1 MSLNQH
7 STVKERAEFGESLGK
22 KVPRSSHAHWSAGS
36 ERCDPIGLLEDQNK
50 DRVDW
55 LVPVRRG
62 RMMASPFAFF
72 RGGARITA
80 TDLSATPVTGLMVQA
95 CGDAHLANFGL
106 YASPERELVFDVNDF
121 DETLPG
127 PWEWDVKR
135 LATSFTIAGRHA
147 ELEAG
152 ECREVTE
159 AVVRVY
165 RKTMAN
171 LATKRTLDLW
181 YTLLGYEDILAA
193 AKTDNR
199 ERKVEKALGY
209 VHG

>member
-22 KVPRSSHAHWSAGS
+22 KVPRSSPAHWSAGS

-121 DETLPG
+121 DETLKG
-127 PWEWDVKR
+127 PWEWDLKR
-135 LATSFTIAGRHA
+135 LVASFAIAARHQGLGHKNSDQATGQVMRRYREAMNEFADRYADQNQRDYEAFLEEIRSGRL
-147 ELEAG
+147 ESDLEA
-152 ECREVTE
+152 T
-159 AVVRVY
+159 
-165 RKTMAN
+165 
-171 LATKRTLDLW
+171 
-181 YTLLGYEDILAA
+181 
-193 AKTDNR
+193 
-199 ERKVEKALGY
+199 
-209 VHG
+209 